1 MIGTHNLSCSHFPL
15 VKTIYYLMAERLT
28 ILTLPSTSVLK
39 KLQAIKIMERKRRK
53 ERPLQLQQMILWQ
66 AYLTVITKGI
76 HSVMQSH
83 LTTMT
88 FLKVSR

>member
-1 MIGTHNLSCSHFPL
+1 
-15 VKTIYYLMAERLT
+15 
-28 ILTLPSTSVLK
+28 
-39 KLQAIKIMERKRRK
+39 MERKRRK

-66 AYLTVITKGI
+66 DYLTVITKGI
-76 HSVMQSH
+76 RSVMQSH